1 MKGRTMAALALA
13 LCLAVPLG
21 GCRARIIDGDRAGGA
36 ASDRGDAPGENR
48 EAVQESDDRPE
59 GEPGSGTREN
69 PEASRREYDENAT
82 AEITAGTDRLLH
94 APGEGD
100 GAPRPEDAAELSAAQ
115 TDENADETA
124 EQTVAAPEAD
134 RMGVSEDAE
143 EADSAMTYYT
153 VLLQDRLGT
162 LFECQRATAYWE
174 TADDHVTVYR
184 TSPEHA
190 MILEAGCY
198 DASARLLA
206 ENLKVDDGWVARKN
220 PGLIVKV
227 VRGDVLGEGD
237 PGWADGPGG
246 LERHRRGARRPG
258 AAGFRGSAG
267 GPPSADAGAAGY
279 GQNRQSPALFGR
291 GSGRGA
297 ANALGGGRGNRAHGD
312 VCLRGRGVVARKTIS
327 WRA

>member
-1 MKGRTMAALALA
+1 MAALALA

-69 PEASRREYDENAT
+69 PEASRREYDENAA

-206 ENLKVDDGWVARKN
+206 ENLRVDDGWVARKN

-227 VRGDVLGEGD
+227 VRGDVLGGR
-237 PGWADGPGG
+237 A
-246 LERHRRGARRPG
+246 ASTG
-258 AAGFRGSAG
+258 AAKAIRDGLMAREGWSGIDAVRAG
-267 GPPSADAGAAGY
+267 RVLLVSEEALEAPPLRTLALLAMAKTANPQLFSDVDLDEALQMLWEEAVGTAPTGTYVYAGEA
-279 GQNRQSPALFGR
+279 
-291 GSGRGA
+291 
-297 ANALGGGRGNRAHGD
+297 
-312 VCLRGRGVVARKTIS
+312 
-327 WRA
+327 W